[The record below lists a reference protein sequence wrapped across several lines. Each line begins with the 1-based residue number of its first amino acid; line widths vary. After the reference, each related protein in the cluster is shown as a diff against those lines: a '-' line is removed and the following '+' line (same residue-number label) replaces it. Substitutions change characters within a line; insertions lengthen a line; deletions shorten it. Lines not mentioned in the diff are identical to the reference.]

1 MQNEDITAT
10 AADDQTEAQMIGL
23 TKPVEKK
30 DTRARAWM
38 LTIKEADHDQ
48 ADVEDRL
55 SKYDAYVGQLE
66 EGKTTGYRH
75 WQMYVENENP
85 IRFSALK
92 SLFPTAHIEMR
103 RGTAAQCVAYC
114 TKTDSRVGAQISK
127 GEIDTTTT
135 QGQRTDLEEMRERII
150 NGERASDLI
159 FSDSRAMRHSAML
172 MQLQNLVDEREFGS
186 KPREVGAHY
195 ISGRTGVGKTSA
207 IYDSYGW
214 DARVLYQVSD
224 YSSRS
229 NPWDGYSAHDVVVF
243 DEFSSQWRIEMMLR
257 LLDRYPFT
265 LPARYSNR
273 AAAWSTVYILSNEPF
288 WKQYRDEDPEKR
300 AAFRRRFQSIGEMQ
314 EDGTIIYE
322 RIDGRDVEL
331 IGSETRHRN
340 DVFGLNN
347 QEG

>member
-1 MQNEDITAT
+1 MKMQNHDITDLPT
-10 AADDQTEAQMIGL
+10 TTEAETIGL

-38 LTIKEADHDQ
+38 LTIRESDGEQQELEQKLE
-48 ADVEDRL
+48 R
-55 SKYDAYVGQLE
+55 YTAYVGQLE
-66 EGKTTGYRH
+66 EGTKTGYRH
-75 WQMYVENENP
+75 WQLYLENENP

-114 TKTDSRVGAQISK
+114 SKEESRVGAQISK
-127 GEIDTTTT
+127 GIIDTETT
-135 QGQRTDLEEMRERII
+135 QGQRTDLEEMRERIV

-172 MQLQNLVDEREFGS
+172 MQLQNMVDEREFGS
-186 KPREVGAHY
+186 RPREVQAHY
-195 ISGRTGVGKTSA
+195 IWGKTGVGKTSA
-207 IYDSYGW
+207 IYESHGW
-214 DARVLYQVSD
+214 DARVLYQISD
-224 YSSRS
+224 YSARS

-273 AAAWSTVYILSNEPF
+273 AAAWSTVYLLSNESF
-288 WKQYRDEDPEKR
+288 QQQYREENPEKR
-300 AAFRRRFQSIGEMQ
+300 RAFRRRFASIGEMKA
-314 EDGTIIYE
+314 DGTIEYE
-322 RIDGRDVEL
+322 RRGGVDLDLVETE
-331 IGSETRHRN
+331 SRAS
-340 DVFGLNN
+340 VFGLTST
-347 QEG
+347 EV